1 MATGKL
7 TKLSLTVLIC
17 ASAIL
22 SVNWG
27 KWGKSPATNPASS
40 STRVTE
46 SAISIEFSQILWTP
60 MVPEMG
66 TGSPMRSVLHE
77 HPVTHGSQ
85 FVIQLP
91 PKFHVPAHYHTV
103 NETHTVIEGT
113 FIVQV
118 EGKRTALQPGGFNYT
133 PANVVHEE
141 WTMADKG
148 ALIFV
153 TVDGP
158 YDLHPASPDAP
169 AARP

>member
-1 MATGKL
+1 MATVKL
-7 TKLSLTVLIC
+7 TKLSLAVLIC

-22 SVNWG
+22 WVGWG
-27 KWGKSPATNPASS
+27 KWGKSPATSPAPS
-40 STRVTE
+40 STPATE
-46 SAISIEFSQILWTP
+46 SALSIDFSQIQWTP

-77 HPVTHGSQ
+77 HPATHSSQ
-85 FVIQLP
+85 FVIRLP
-91 PKFHVPAHYHTV
+91 PNFHVPAHYHTV

-118 EGKRTALQPGGFNYT
+118 EGKRSALQPGGFNYT
-133 PANVVHEE
+133 PANAVHEA
-141 WTMADKG
+141 WTPPDKG

-158 YDLHPASPDAP
+158 YDLHPAS